1 MLGIQ
6 TQGRSMEGTDGAM
19 ALACFS
25 TFSTWFVVIATGS
38 LVQMNYLLEIW
49 QYISI
54 GIRYLIKQIGKISY
68 TPQPQLKN
76 TVPNHKEIM
85 VSYFIITVHFSTKQ
99 VWIK

>member
-1 MLGIQ
+1 
-6 TQGRSMEGTDGAM
+6 
-19 ALACFS
+19 
-25 TFSTWFVVIATGS
+25 
-38 LVQMNYLLEIW
+38 MNYLLEIW

-85 VSYFIITVHFSTKQ
+85 VSYFIIVQHLKLLIIQLEQLNFYFKYFLKII
-99 VWIK
+99 VF